1 MRILIVGAGATGGYL
16 GAKLLA
22 AQRDVTFLV
31 RDAAKERLNRDGL
44 RIRASDGSVQTTAV
58 HALTR
63 SALQGS
69 FDAIIVAVRAAA
81 VAGALDDCAAAVG
94 DQTAFLPVVNGIGHL
109 DLLRDRYGAGH
120 VCGGVATL
128 AVSMDLD
135 GVLDEVRP
143 GATLEIGPLEGG
155 PTERIASLAKC
166 LDVDGLRAI
175 VSDDIVAAMWCKFAF
190 ITSMAI
196 PTCLLRRRIG
206 PIARTPGGRRVAE
219 AALAEVAAVAAADGY
234 ALTETAHANLRAK
247 LTDTESMFGPSM
259 YRDLVAGR
267 PVETDVLAE
276 LADRARR
283 HDLTTPLLDATLVTL
298 ALHHAEG
305 QATSR

>member
-16 GAKLLA
+16 GTKLLA

-44 RIRASDGSVQTTAV
+44 RIRASDGSVQTTTV
-58 HALTR
+58 QALTR
-63 SALQGS
+63 SALRDR
-69 FDAIIVAVRAAA
+69 FEVIIVAVRAAA
-81 VAGALDDCAAAVG
+81 VAGALTDCAAAVG
-94 DQTAFLPVVNGIGHL
+94 DQTTIVPVANGIGHL
-109 DLLRDRYGAGH
+109 DLLRDGYGSKHA
-120 VCGGVATL
+120 CGGVATL
-128 AVSMDLD
+128 AVSMDQD

-143 GATLEIGPLEGG
+143 AATLEIGPLQGG
-155 PTERIASLAKC
+155 PSERIAAVARL
-166 LDVDGLRAI
+166 LDVDGLRAT
-175 VSDDIVAAMWCKFAF
+175 VSDDIVTAMWSKFAF

-196 PTCLLRRRIG
+196 PTCLLQRPIG
-206 PIARTPGGRRVAE
+206 PIARTPGGRRLAE
-219 AALAEVAAVAAADGY
+219 AVLAEVSDVAAAD
-234 ALTETAHANLRAK
+234 AHP
-247 LTDTESMFGPSM
+247 LTDTARTNLHARLTDGESTFGPSM

-283 HDLTTPLLDATLVTL
+283 HDLTTPLLDAALVAL

-305 QATSR
+305 